1 MAEGLKTDV
10 ASLLSLSPTRD
21 AGRDG
26 AALPSA
32 APQAPRIQAIGRGGL
47 DERSGTDLIAAA
59 SLVDGFSEQ
68 QELVDGK
75 ARHERPEGVLSS
87 HLDLSRPSEHPSG
100 GIFAKHRFDWAI
112 G

>member
-1 MAEGLKTDV
+1 M
-10 ASLLSLSPTRD
+10 SLSPTRD

-26 AALPSA
+26 AAAPSA
-32 APQAPRIQAIGRGGL
+32 APQAPRVQPIGRGGL
-47 DERSGTDLIAAA
+47 DERAGTDLIAAA

-68 QELVDGK
+68 QEPVDGE
-75 ARHERPEGVLSS
+75 ARYERPEGALSS
-87 HLDLSRPSEHPSG
+87 HLDLSRPSEHPPG